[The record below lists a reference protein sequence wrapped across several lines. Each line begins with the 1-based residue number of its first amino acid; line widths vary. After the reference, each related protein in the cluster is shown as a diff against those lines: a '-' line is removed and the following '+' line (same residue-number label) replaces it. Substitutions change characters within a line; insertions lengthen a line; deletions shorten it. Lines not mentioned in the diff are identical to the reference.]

1 MYFEGNLDSA
11 NKLKKYDVIMT
22 PDDVMVSITLY
33 TEISEANS
41 VSSATPKWKIEPNM
55 ENTVDGKEDIS

>member
-22 PDDVMVSITLY
+22 PDDVIVSITLY

-41 VSSATPKWKIEPNM
+41 VSSATPK
-55 ENTVDGKEDIS
+55 